1 MIFVGKSPWL
11 ACALLVLGG
20 SVFLSACGSAAP
32 TAPDYVVAADLP
44 AAEAGKVS
52 ALATTAIVYCPRCFL
67 LIDPVRVP
75 PNSEVTVFLSMAN
88 LGTDV
93 VGNVH
98 VTGYLFGATGG
109 RIRVAEVDQAGPR
122 PRQAVSFTVS
132 FAMPSGLPSGAYRV
146 EMAFDPE
153 NPALPD
159 GTWVSD
165 QILRVP

>member
-1 MIFVGKSPWL
+1 MIFVGKSRWL
-11 ACALLVLGG
+11 ACVLAVLGG

-32 TAPDYVVAADLP
+32 TAPDYVVADLP
-44 AAEAGKVS
+44 TAEAGKVS
-52 ALATTAIVYCPRCFL
+52 ALATTAIVYCPRCFW

-75 PNSEVTVFLSMAN
+75 PNSEITVFLSMAN

-98 VTGYLFGATGG
+98 VIGYLVGANRE

-122 PRQAVSFTVS
+122 PRQAVSFNVS

-146 EMAFDPE
+146 EMTFDPE

-165 QILRVP
+165 QIVRVP